1 MENTNAHVQ
10 WVNQN
15 KPRRQIFGRHFG
27 AGEAVLPKAEWDGAN
42 TVSEWKLCLEHGAKE
57 GAGAE
62 RRSEMSGPEMS

>member
-15 KPRRQIFGRHFG
+15 KPSRKKTKVRPPFWGRRSGS
-27 AGEAVLPKAEWDGAN
+27 AEGAN

>member
-1 MENTNAHVQ
+1 MRMCSGSTRTSPVG
-10 WVNQN
+10 
-15 KPRRQIFGRHFG
+15 RRQKFGRHFG

-62 RRSEMSGPEMS
+62 RRSEMSGPAMS